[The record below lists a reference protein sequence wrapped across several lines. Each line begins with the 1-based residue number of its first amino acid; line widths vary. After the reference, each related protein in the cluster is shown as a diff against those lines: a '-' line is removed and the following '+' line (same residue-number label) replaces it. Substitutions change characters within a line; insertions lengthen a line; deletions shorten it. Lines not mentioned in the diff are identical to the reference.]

1 MSLTSSLYTAL
12 TGLQTNQ
19 SAMRVLSNNITN
31 ANTPGYTRKIA
42 ELQSRVIAGTGA
54 GVQMGSIDRYVD
66 QALQVQLRSTTS
78 DFNGLDVR
86 QQFYQRMQ
94 DMFGSPN
101 SNSSLAAMISDFSTS
116 MTALTTN
123 PESVSLRLDVVTNA
137 QRTAQNLNSMSAD
150 TQQLRQEADSQI
162 SDAVGI
168 VNTQLTTIDKLN
180 DQIVAAKLRGIETGD
195 LEDQRDLAVSKISE
209 QMDVSTYTRD
219 NGQMVIFTKAG
230 RTLLDGNP
238 SPLTHTPA
246 SSLQAAV
253 TYPAGIDGI
262 TVNGAD
268 ITNEIGSGKIA
279 GLVQLRDTTLPNFT
293 AEINQLATNLR
304 DEVNKIHNQGTGLPA
319 PKTLTSSRPQT
330 GTAASLTGTVTV
342 TLLNPD
348 GTAAFSG
355 TLPAPGTLD
364 AAGFAT
370 AFNTVLSGFGVGA
383 SASNSGGTVTLN
395 GGTYGVA
402 ITGGTVDPGGGAATT
417 NLSDYL
423 HLNDFYVGTDPTGVD
438 LAAVLK
444 VRDDIQTNPSLLS
457 RGALQQDAAL
467 NWYVGAGDS
476 SVVTALAAKLTTGTA
491 FAATGNLPA
500 STTSFADY
508 AANILSQNASAA
520 AQVDNDHSF
529 TQSLKSEIESRFGSE
544 SGVNT
549 DEELSNMIVL
559 QNAYAAS
566 GRIMTTVS
574 QMFDVLIG
582 LGKG

>member
-54 GVQMGSIDRYVD
+54 GVQMGSVDRYVD

-319 PKTLTSSRPQT
+319 PKTLTSSRSQT

-476 SVVTALAAKLTTGTA
+476 SVATALAAKLTTGTA